1 MIKIGTNLLSL
12 EKKTPIE
19 VFLETAR
26 ELRLDCVDFHFR
38 GFTSSEPAYLSNIKR
53 TCLRYGL
60 PIGYIGCSI
69 GFGGDSTQRQESLD
83 LFKSATDLAL
93 FLGSPIVRVFCG
105 RIPEKDENGNDP
117 WPSMIAGYQEAAD
130 YAAPK
135 GISVGLQNHPS
146 TGDDML
152 RIRRETDR
160 ENFNFIMDTGQW
172 IGSPGGYPRDED
184 PRDVDFYA
192 FMEQV
197 MPHALYVRTKF
208 YEIESGVEQWI
219 DYDRI
224 LPILK
229 AANYNGCISIVYEG
243 QAEDRIEQVR
253 LAAAYLREN
262 LAGY

>member
-1 MIKIGTNLLSL
+1 
-12 EKKTPIE
+12 
-19 VFLETAR
+19 
-26 ELRLDCVDFHFR
+26 
-38 GFTSSEPAYLSNIKR
+38 
-53 TCLRYGL
+53 
-60 PIGYIGCSI
+60 
-69 GFGGDSTQRQESLD
+69 
-83 LFKSATDLAL
+83 
-93 FLGSPIVRVFCG
+93 
-105 RIPEKDENGNDP
+105 
-117 WPSMIAGYQEAAD
+117 MIAGYQEAAD

-160 ENFNFIMDTGQW
+160 ENFNFIMDTGMW
-172 IGSPGGYPRDED
+172 IGALGSYPRDDD
-184 PRDVDFYA
+184 PKDVDFYA

-208 YEIESGVEQWI
+208 CQIENGVDEWL

-229 AANYNGCISIVYEG
+229 GANLQRLYL
-243 QAEDRIEQVR
+243 DRIR
-253 LAAAYLREN
+253 RASGRPDRAGSPGGCLPARN

>member
-1 MIKIGTNLLSL
+1 MIKIGSNLLSL
-12 EKKTPIE
+12 QKGTTIE
-19 VFLETAR
+19 DFVATAH

-38 GFTSSEPAYLSNIKR
+38 GFTSSDPEYLANIKQM
-53 TCLRYGL
+53 CLRYGL
-60 PIGYIGCSI
+60 PIGYIGCSV
-69 GFGGDSTQRQESLD
+69 GFGGTAEQNQESLD
-83 LFKSATDLAL
+83 LCRNATDLAA
-93 FLGSPIVRVFCG
+93 FLGSPIIRVFCG
-105 RIPEKDENGNDP
+105 RIPDKNEAGDDP

-160 ENFNFIMDTGQW
+160 ENFNFIMDTGMW
-172 IGSPGGYPRDED
+172 IGAPGSYPRDDD
-184 PRDVDFYA
+184 PKDVDFYA

-208 YEIESGVEQWI
+208 CQIENGVDEWL

-229 AANYNGCISIVYEG
+229 GANYNGCISIVYEG

-253 LAAAYLREN
+253 RVAAYLREN